1 MDRSKKEGTLSSQCS
16 VNSEGTN
23 PHDILWLR
31 TKYKFD
37 QIKIDEVKSILVV
50 DESYLTENLRSI
62 LEGSN
67 LQVDAAQSGIQALR
81 MIINKHYDIVV
92 MEANLPGLKGG
103 EITQII
109 KSMSP
114 DTKVIMM
121 TRDEYWDETLRGE
134 VTEVDEVLLKPFA
147 PEELLKVIRRMTER
161 RAGNSELIMSSPPHE
176 FRNSP

>member
-1 MDRSKKEGTLSSQCS
+1 MDTQKKEGTLSCQCS
-16 VNSEGTN
+16 TNSEGTGT
-23 PHDILWLR
+23 HDILWLR
-31 TKYKFD
+31 KKYKLD
-37 QIKIDEVKSILVV
+37 QNKVDEIKSILIV
-50 DESYLTENLRSI
+50 DEGYLTKNLQSI
-62 LEGSN
+62 LESSN
-67 LQVDAAQSGIQALR
+67 LQVDAVQSGIQALR

-103 EITQII
+103 EMVQII

-161 RAGNSELIMSSPPHE
+161 RAGNSELIMSSPLHE
-176 FRNSP
+176 FRNSL

>member
-1 MDRSKKEGTLSSQCS
+1 MDRSKKEETLSCQCS
-16 VNSEGTN
+16 VNSEGAN
-23 PHDILWLR
+23 PHDILRLR

-67 LQVDAAQSGIQALR
+67 LQVDAVQSGAQALR
-81 MIINKHYDIVV
+81 MIINKYYDIVV

-103 EITQII
+103 EMAQII

-121 TRDEYWDETLRGE
+121 TRDEYWDETLRGA

-147 PEELLKVIRRMTER
+147 PEELLKVIRRMIER
-161 RAGNSELIMSSPPHE
+161 RTGNSELIMKLP
-176 FRNSP
+176 FA